1 MFYTLLFAM
10 IPQSHGIPSP
20 NVVNSGFETSNAH
33 LRVAE
38 SIDKELLSF
47 TTLGIQHR
55 RLSANIASGSTLG
68 GPSESV
74 ILGPAAS
81 QTDINSWKIAAALSA
96 VAGVGLLGYSYH
108 LGRDIDTAH
117 IPV

>member
-1 MFYTLLFAM
+1 M

-20 NVVNSGFETSNAH
+20 NEVNSGFETSNNVNH

-38 SIDKELLSF
+38 SIDKELLRF
-47 TTLGIQHR
+47 TTPGIQHR

-68 GPSESV
+68 RPSESV
-74 ILGPAAS
+74 TLGPAAS
-81 QTDINSWKIAAALSA
+81 QTDINSWKMAAALSA

-108 LGRDIDTAH
+108 LGRDIDTSH